1 MQDAEMIYWL
11 PTYLSREDPDLKVL
25 TPQELAQNLTNY
37 EAVSFKDLDDDLWQ
51 HIQAERK
58 AGTLVLCM
66 GAGTIDAWV
75 REKLA
80 NS

>member
-1 MQDAEMIYWL
+1 MKVVEI
-11 PTYLSREDPDLKVL
+11 LKSL
-25 TPQELAQNLTNY
+25 TQN
-37 EAVSFKDLDDDLWQ
+37 FKDLDDDLWQ